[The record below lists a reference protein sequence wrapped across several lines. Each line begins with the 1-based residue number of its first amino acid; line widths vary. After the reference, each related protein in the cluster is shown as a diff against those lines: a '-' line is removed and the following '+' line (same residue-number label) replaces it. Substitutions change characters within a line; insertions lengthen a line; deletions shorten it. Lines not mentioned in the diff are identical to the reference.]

1 MENKVISSDEIKSI
15 VAEYI
20 RENFLY
26 GKETMSLG
34 DDLSFYNEG
43 ILDSTGVLELVE
55 FVEEN
60 FQISVEDDE
69 LVPDNLDSLGKI
81 SAFIAKKMN
90 A

>member
-1 MENKVISSDEIKSI
+1 MENKLVSADEIKSI

-20 RENFLY
+20 RDNFLY
-26 GKETMSLG
+26 GKEQKTLG
-34 DDLSFYNEG
+34 DDVSFYNEG

-55 FVEEN
+55 FVEET

-81 SAFIAKKMN
+81 AVFIAKKKSM
-90 A
+90 